1 MKELFLRHK
10 KTLIISTILC
20 LLPIVFGVALW
31 DQLPDPMPTHFG
43 ANGEPD
49 GWSSKPL
56 AVFGLPLFLAA
67 MEWVCLF
74 ASAADPRRKN
84 LSPKVLT
91 LMLYLVPVIGLFACG
106 ATYAIAL
113 GMDFSISLIMSL
125 LIGVMFIVIGNYLPK
140 CRQTYTLGIKLPWTL
155 ANEEIWNKTHR
166 MAGPRWMIGGALQ
179 IVFAFFP
186 GEFAVYAMTVI
197 VAVAVGVPTVYSFLL
212 ANKQGQI

>member
-49 GWSSKPL
+49 GWSSKPF

-113 GMDFSISLIMSL
+113 GIDLSISLIMSL

-155 ANEEIWNKTHR
+155 ASEENWNMTHR
-166 MAGPRWMIGGALQ
+166 FGGKVWVVCGIVTMATAILGSFWLLIGVL
-179 IVFAFFP
+179 V
-186 GEFAVYAMTVI
+186 
-197 VAVAVGVPTVYSFLL
+197 VAVAAPTLYSYLYYR
-212 ANKQGQI
+212 NHEKGKEQ